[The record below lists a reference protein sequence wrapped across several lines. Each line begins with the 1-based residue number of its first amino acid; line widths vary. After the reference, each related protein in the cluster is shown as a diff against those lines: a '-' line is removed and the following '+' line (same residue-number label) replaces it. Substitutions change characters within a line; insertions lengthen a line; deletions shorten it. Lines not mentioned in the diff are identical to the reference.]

1 MSEFAAR
8 YKDCVSFFSRQH
20 GGDHW
25 QIPWLSVSISWIEIR
40 RRVVRV
46 RVKGVPSLIARA
58 EIDTGAREFW
68 TLKECVGQ
76 MIWDTI
82 SPPLARLLP
91 DEALR
96 TVKTEWDVGMYKD
109 GISGVYPIGG
119 KWGDTHIFDVR
130 LKCGLQALRIN
141 HLIKTTVAPKL
152 KEACGSDA
160 NAPQIRVPL
169 SQGEM
174 RRKRLR
180 AEGASERGRSRD
192 RRRAR

>member
-1 MSEFAAR
+1 MS
-8 YKDCVSFFSRQH
+8 FSSS
-20 GGDHW
+20 G
-25 QIPWLSVSISWIEIR
+25 L
-40 RRVVRV
+40 
-46 RVKGVPSLIARA
+46 A
-58 EIDTGAREFW
+58 EATSYR
-68 TLKECVGQ
+68 
-76 MIWDTI
+76 
-82 SPPLARLLP
+82 RLLHH
-91 DEALR
+91 DDQEDYEALR

-180 AEGASERGRSRD
+180 AEGASGLTSAKGRGKGDRGRGSGGGRNQGGGGGERGRSRD

>member
-1 MSEFAAR
+1 MRA
-8 YKDCVSFFSRQH
+8 
-20 GGDHW
+20 
-25 QIPWLSVSISWIEIR
+25 
-40 RRVVRV
+40 
-46 RVKGVPSLIARA
+46 KGIPSLITRAR
-58 EIDTGAREFW
+58 EIDAGNREFW
-68 TLKECVGQ
+68 ALKECVGQ

-82 SPPLARLLP
+82 SPPLARILP

-119 KWGDTHIFDVR
+119 KWGDAHIFGVR

-152 KEACGSDA
+152 KEACCGNDP
-160 NAPQIRVPL
+160 NAPQIWVPL

-174 RRKRLR
+174 RRKRLT
-180 AEGASERGRSRD
+180 AEGASGPTSAKGRGKGDRGRGFGGGRSQGGGGGERGRSRD